1 MSDRPRERAICLY
14 VTDFSETSQVAHFL
28 ARASGVVH
36 ALAKG
41 SKRPKSA
48 TGGPLD
54 LLEEGE
60 MVFIPSRREGMA
72 TLVEFA
78 PATYHVPL
86 RKRAG
91 ALNAA
96 LYMAEI
102 THMLLAESDPHPP
115 AFDLL
120 SAALARLDKSDAP
133 IQAVLAYFQWRLL
146 RQVGLLGEMDGCIA
160 CGKALSGEPL
170 SREAV
175 SRERFFFSSR
185 EGGFLCSTC
194 RPEGGD
200 RQVVPP
206 AALAGI
212 AALAAMDRRQPAS
225 LAEPAAA
232 AVNDLLAYHLSYQLG
247 KTPRM
252 LRHIR
257 PARPGPSSI

>member
-48 TGGPLD
+48 TGGRLD

-72 TLVEFA
+72 TLVEFS
-78 PATYHVPL
+78 PATHHMPL
-86 RKRAG
+86 RKRRS
-91 ALNAA
+91 ALDAA
-96 LYMAEI
+96 LYMVEI
-102 THMLLAESDPHPP
+102 VHMLLAEGDPHPA

-120 SAALARLDKSDAP
+120 SAALARLDKPDAP
-133 IQAVLAYFQWRLL
+133 TQAVLAYFQWRLL
-146 RQVGLLGEMDGCIA
+146 TQVGLLGEMDACVS
-160 CGKALSGEPL
+160 CGKPL
-170 SREAV
+170 GK
-175 SRERFFFSSR
+175 ERLFFSSR

-194 RPEGGD
+194 RPEGSD

-212 AALAAMDRRQPAS
+212 AALRAMDRRQPAS
-225 LAEPAAA
+225 LTEDQAG

-257 PARPGPSSI
+257 PHRRSGPPVREAE

>member
-1 MSDRPRERAICLY
+1 
-14 VTDFSETSQVAHFL
+14 VHFL

-48 TGGPLD
+48 TGGRLD

-78 PATYHVPL
+78 PATYHMPL
-86 RKRAG
+86 RKRAS

-96 LYMAEI
+96 LYMVEI
-102 THMLLAESDPHPP
+102 THMLLAEADPHPP

-120 SAALARLDKSDAP
+120 SAALNRLDKSDAP
-133 IQAVLAYFQWRLL
+133 VQAVLAYFQWRLL
-146 RQVGLLGEMDGCIA
+146 RQVGLLGEMDSCVS
-160 CGKALSGEPL
+160 CGKPL
-170 SREAV
+170 G
-175 SRERFFFSSR
+175 RERFFFSSR
-185 EGGFLCSTC
+185 EGGFICATC
-194 RPEGGD
+194 RPADSD
-200 RQVVPP
+200 RQVVPQ

-212 AALAAMDRRQPAS
+212 QALCAMDRRQAAS
-225 LAEPAAA
+225 LTEDAAA

-257 PARPGPSSI
+257 PGRKTSTLRPQ